1 MQSKAKLSWPRD
13 PVEQYRMGP
22 KQLPFCQITVIS
34 LSNYLRETYLPKN
47 RMICWKFSQTT
58 IVHIIAGETYQYQI
72 GVPVVGRLNQVPLM
86 PDNLITGECSES
98 RLISVE
104 GNGEQTY
111 TYNWWETANHHNCL

>member
-1 MQSKAKLSWPRD
+1 
-13 PVEQYRMGP
+13 MGP

-58 IVHIIAGETYQYQI
+58 IARETYQYQI
-72 GVPVVGRLNQVPLM
+72 GGPVVGRLNQVPLM

-98 RLISVE
+98 RLISVQ

-111 TYNWWETANHHNCL
+111 KCNW